1 MKILEFKI
9 DNISGNDLLVAM
21 QKDYWGTIQLLLELV
36 LPQFTISEVGITHRW
51 ITHWDEQGLLGS
63 RRDGVAWRRFSF
75 VEYIWLRIIVR
86 LREFQMPIST
96 IRQVKKFL
104 WQAIDPQKFEQFSD
118 EFLQNV
124 RKEVFPLPS
133 ASTHEEFEKE
143 LKKAKA
149 QQKTVF
155 RYLNSLFWMIFSMQ
169 LYKRPVCLLINE
181 KGACGSIFLA
191 GGEISEFSMNLIL
204 DTIPKS
210 DFICINLYNIL
221 QEFFSNEKIDDSTIQ
236 KIAILG
242 EKEKQILALIR
253 RGDFKE
259 ITIRLKDN
267 KEYFVGIKRNKSVD
281 KISNEVSSII
291 TRNRYQDIR
300 LVTEKGKIV
309 LAEVTEKIR
318 I

>member
-1 MKILEFKI
+1 MKISEFKI

-51 ITHWDEQGLLGS
+51 ITHWDEQVLLGN

-86 LREFQMPIST
+86 LREFQMPISS

-124 RKEVFPLPS
+124 RKGAFPPPS
-133 ASTHEEFEKE
+133 GTTHEEFEKG

-149 QQKTVF
+149 QHKTVF
-155 RYLNSLFWMIFSMQ
+155 RYLNTLFWMIFSMQ
-169 LYKRPVCLLINE
+169 LYKRPICLLINE
-181 KGACGSIFLA
+181 KGACCSIFLA

-221 QEFFSNEKIDDSTIQ
+221 QEFFSNEKIDDNTIQ

-242 EKEKQILALIR
+242 EKEKQILALIQ

-309 LAEVTEKIR
+309 LAEVTEKIK